1 MKANLK
7 LKFYYLLVITLI
19 LWTTNG
25 NAQFRQTHIRFA
37 PNKLATFF
45 ANTGI
50 FNQNIEQNNSPGLEW
65 PAGSNKFVWF
75 TAGLTIAAKVN
86 GQLRMA
92 AASYEGEYRPGY
104 ITGDSAVTNDDFKYY
119 RINKFE
125 SIIGNPDYENYHKM
139 IPYGA
144 PYDDVNKNGVF
155 DRGIDKPGM
164 KDAN

>member
-1 MKANLK
+1 MKHK
-7 LKFYYLLVITLI
+7 YFYFLIFILLLNSYGYSQI
-19 LWTTNG
+19 
-25 NAQFRQTHIRFA
+25 QQTHVRFA
-37 PNKLATFF
+37 PNRLATYIS
-45 ANTGI
+45 NTGV
-50 FNQNIEQNNSPGLEW
+50 FNQNIEQTNSPGLEW

-92 AASYEGEYRPGY
+92 AGSYEGEYRPGY
-104 ITGDSAVTNDDFKYY
+104 IAGDSAVTNDDFKYY

-155 DRGIDKPGM
+155 DRGID
-164 KDAN
+164 